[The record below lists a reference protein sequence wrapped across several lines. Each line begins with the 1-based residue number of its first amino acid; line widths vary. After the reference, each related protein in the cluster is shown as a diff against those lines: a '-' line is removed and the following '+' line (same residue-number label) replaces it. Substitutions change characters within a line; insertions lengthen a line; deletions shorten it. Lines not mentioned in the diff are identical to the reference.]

1 MEIKLV
7 LSFLVL
13 PSSRRERERER
24 ERWRERKRGGGGCFL
39 YFYYITCIA
48 LMWFSLLILPVF
60 NASSSLCHGMVC
72 DL

>member
-24 ERWRERKRGGGGCFL
+24 ERERKREGDGGCLL
-39 YFYYITCIA
+39 YFYCITCIA
-48 LMWFSLLILPVF
+48 LMWFSLFILPVF